1 MLYLNG
7 CAVHGIPFLP
17 QLCCQSPEKP
27 RSSKLDHS
35 CGFLFLGHGGL
46 VCSMH
51 AIPWTQKSCKSWRD
65 TNKNICIAPCSKSL
79 LAQGPGQNLFP
90 SPIVCLTASK
100 DTPVYRGVCC
110 YVPISSSV
118 FSAHSN
124 LPARPAS
131 PGARNRGLGPGLSS
145 VESCPRWR
153 EDTHTN
159 TGEMVARRR
168 RENCLYTQTKYC
180 SDGVQ

>member
-1 MLYLNG
+1 MDVQCTESLSYPSFAVKVQKSHARLNWTIHVDFFSLVTG
-7 CAVHGIPFLP
+7 DWCAL
-17 QLCCQSPEKP
+17 
-27 RSSKLDHS
+27 
-35 CGFLFLGHGGL
+35 
-46 VCSMH
+46 CSMH
-51 AIPWTQKSCKSWRD
+51 AIPWTQKSCKSWHD

-90 SPIVCLTASK
+90 SPIVCLTATK

-131 PGARNRGLGPGLSS
+131 PGAGNRCLGPGLSS

-159 TGEMVARRR
+159 TAEMVARRR
-168 RENCLYTQTKYC
+168 RENYLYT
-180 SDGVQ
+180 

>member
-1 MLYLNG
+1 M
-7 CAVHGIPFLP
+7 HGIPFLP

-51 AIPWTQKSCKSWRD
+51 AIPWTQKSCKSWHD

-90 SPIVCLTASK
+90 SPIVCLTATK
-100 DTPVYRGVCC
+100 DTPVYRGVC
-110 YVPISSSV
+110 VVMFRLAPQFSQLTQIS
-118 FSAHSN
+118 
-124 LPARPAS
+124 RPGL
-131 PGARNRGLGPGLSS
+131 PGAGNRCLGPGLSS

-168 RENCLYTQTKYC
+168 RENYLYT
-180 SDGVQ
+180 